1 MSLRNSAAPPRTKKQ
16 NCLKFSSGVILL
28 GLGGRRGLG
37 GMLRGDFSGD
47 ASVLGSVDRVTRVL
61 LLGVTLVLT
70 LGIGVIH
77 LARCQVLRSLN
88 ISIFLFGTRLIELN
102 TKSYNKK

>member
-1 MSLRNSAAPPRTKKQ
+1 
-16 NCLKFSSGVILL
+16 
-28 GLGGRRGLG
+28 
-37 GMLRGDFSGD
+37 MLRSYFSGD

-77 LARCQVLRSLN
+77 LARCQYIKGPPHFNFS
-88 ISIFLFGTRLIELN
+88 FLHPP
-102 TKSYNKK
+102 NKIKNKILE